1 MRSEAELATSISF
14 IDTRPGAMMFEQSL
28 KADHRFVDTFG
39 SFTESMNI
47 ILESAKMAGEIDM
60 QFFLSGRFSEHVLE
74 PPVREIEAIGSPR
87 SILRRRLSDQI
98 EAFGNRDGYYQD
110 SDDDDDE
117 SWDSEEEDDF
127 WGSSVKKKKRDEI
140 RRHSSR
146 RQNVLALALPSIAE
160 NEVEEKEEE
169 DDDESHPVQR
179 LNKFTA
185 RALNLTDEERKE
197 MISAM
202 REKLETRKDMLHG
215 DWDDSGNVSSSE
227 SDWTESDYEEED

>member
-1 MRSEAELATSISF
+1 MDMRSEAELATSISF

-74 PPVREIEAIGSPR
+74 PPVREIESIGSPR

-98 EAFGNRDGYYQD
+98 EAFGNRYYQN
-110 SDDDDDE
+110 DDDDE
-117 SWDSEEEDDF
+117 SWDSEEEEEDDF
-127 WGSSVKKKKRDEI
+127 WGSSAKKKKKKRDEI
-140 RRHSSR
+140 GRHPSR
-146 RQNVLALALPSIAE
+146 RQNVLALELPKIVE
-160 NEVEEKEEE
+160 DEVKEEEKE
-169 DDDESHPVQR
+169 DESHPVQR

-185 RALNLTDEERKE
+185 KALNLTDEERKE

-202 REKLETRKDMLHG
+202 REKLEARKDILHG
-215 DWDDSGNVSSSE
+215 DWDDLDDVSSSD
-227 SDWTESDYEEED
+227 SNWTESDYEDE

>member
-98 EAFGNRDGYYQD
+98 EAFGNRDCC
-110 SDDDDDE
+110 
-117 SWDSEEEDDF
+117 DSEWWALGGF
-127 WGSSVKKKKRDEI
+127 NTIFGHIRSWFCGCPLIFIGFHCRASFLLHFSSAPPP
-140 RRHSSR
+140 H
-146 RQNVLALALPSIAE
+146 PSPEPHHA
-160 NEVEEKEEE
+160 
-169 DDDESHPVQR
+169 
-179 LNKFTA
+179 
-185 RALNLTDEERKE
+185 
-197 MISAM
+197 
-202 REKLETRKDMLHG
+202 
-215 DWDDSGNVSSSE
+215 SGAPDPS
-227 SDWTESDYEEED
+227 